1 MMHGGPHG
9 EQGPQ
14 FNTKAQVYAAH
25 GYASL
30 MVNYRG
36 STGYGQKLADAIFGD
51 QNGKEAEDVVAGVDA
66 ALARYRWLDASR
78 MGLAGGSYGSQ
89 LTNSIVTQTDRFKAA
104 IPTAGISNSVTQ
116 N

>member
-9 EQGPQ
+9 EQG
-14 FNTKAQVYAAH
+14 QVYGAH

-30 MVNYRG
+30 TVNYRG

-51 QNGKEAEDVVAGVDA
+51 QSGKEAEDVVAGVDA
-66 ALARYRWLDASR
+66 ALARYPWLDASR